1 MTDLAY
7 ADTID
12 TPAAAPAQ
20 MRPQAPDR
28 LTDRPAPAV
37 VRTRRRTGIDARQV
51 LMFGAL
57 IAVTCWGAWVTKS
70 IVAPPDSKG
79 EFVKLQLQGVMTEY
93 LQAQARSG
101 SDDQTAAAATTRFM
115 AELDKTIADIGKSGR
130 VVLVNE
136 AVIGGD
142 IPDITQQVKQ
152 AVYSKV
158 PMPRVAAAT
167 PVQQDMQAY
176 LSANGTGQA
185 LAPGQ
190 AAAEPAAPAQAIS
203 PLNAMGALGGNAQ

>member
-12 TPAAAPAQ
+12 TPAAVP
-20 MRPQAPDR
+20 PQTRAPDR
-28 LTDRPAPAV
+28 PTDRPAPAA
-37 VRTRRRTGIDARQV
+37 VRKRRRTGIEVRQV
-51 LMFGAL
+51 LLVGAL
-57 IAVTCWGAWVTKS
+57 IGVTCWGAWVTKS
-70 IVAPPDSKG
+70 LVAPPDSKG

-115 AELDKTIADIGKSGR
+115 AELDKTIADIAKSGH

-185 LAPGQ
+185 PVPGQ
-190 AAAEPAAPAQAIS
+190 ASAGPASPPQAIS
-203 PLNAMGALGGNAQ
+203 PLDTIGAPGGNAQ